1 MTLRTWT
8 AIQLHSSQHI
18 EKRRAASRA
27 HISSLLNLLRS
38 TRKQNQPNKMRPL
51 NLVSTLA
58 LGLLAQL
65 AAGTEEAA
73 VTTCSN
79 YSVRYTANLEGVCV
93 CTEASCD
100 SVANTY
106 TSLKAGEIGV
116 YRSSKAGDRLKYEVI
131 TINKAGT
138 TVDIEFTLNLAQ
150 MYQQVIGFGGAFTD
164 AAAINTYKLTPALQ
178 QKVLD
183 AYFSE
188 AGLEYSTGRIPIS
201 SSDFSESI
209 YSYNPVVDDFDMT
222 HFSIGVDK
230 APNSNKLTLIQ
241 RALKTS
247 KKQIKMFAS
256 SWAPPVWMT
265 QENSTLN
272 CHVKGVAGGPYWKAL
287 ALYYSKFIDAYKAEG
302 VDIWGMTVQNEPG
315 KPIIQPS
322 VWQSLRMSGAEER
335 DFIKKDL
342 GPLFKQNHPNVKIIA
357 GDDQKADIADR
368 MEPFDDADSRQYL
381 SGLGVHWY
389 KNLDFFI
396 SSGDFDKLKTFH
408 DKYPDLFI
416 LATEQCEGYLPSW
429 LGTGAGVKITDP
441 NTIWARAE
449 NYGRDIIGDL
459 NNFAGGWT
467 DWNLVLDTNGGP
479 NWAKN
484 YVDAPILVDEVGG
497 KEFYKQP
504 MYYIMGHFSKFLPA
518 GSVRFDFPK
527 AKDKWSDIDRTAFI
541 TPEKRIVLF
550 FFNRRD
556 SAATATVQQPD
567 ENTFTVNL
575 PAHSIQT
582 IILPPSASGLV

>member
-1 MTLRTWT
+1 MR
-8 AIQLHSSQHI
+8 
-18 EKRRAASRA
+18 
-27 HISSLLNLLRS
+27 SLY
-38 TRKQNQPNKMRPL
+38 
-51 NLVSTLA
+51 LVSTLA
-58 LGLLAQL
+58 LSFLVQL
-65 AAGTEEAA
+65 AAGTEELA

-79 YSVRYTANLEGVCV
+79 WSTRYQKYLEGVCV
-93 CTEASCD
+93 CTEANCD

-131 TINKAGT
+131 TINKAGA

-188 AGLEYSTGRIPIS
+188 TGLEYSTGRIPIS

-209 YSYNPVVDDFDMT
+209 YSYNPVVDDFNMT
-222 HFSIGVDK
+222 HFSIDVDK
-230 APNSNKLTLIQ
+230 APNSNKLALIQ

-247 KKQIKMFAS
+247 TKPIKMFAS

-272 CHVKGVAGGPYWKAL
+272 CHVKGAAGGPYWKAL

-302 VDIWGMTVQNEPG
+302 VNIWGMTVQNEPG

-322 VWQSLRMSGAEER
+322 VWQSLRM
-335 DFIKKDL
+335 
-342 GPLFKQNHPNVKIIA
+342 
-357 GDDQKADIADR
+357 
-368 MEPFDDADSRQYL
+368 
-381 SGLGVHWY
+381 
-389 KNLDFFI
+389 
-396 SSGDFDKLKTFH
+396 T
-408 DKYPDLFI
+408 
-416 LATEQCEGYLPSW
+416 
-429 LGTGAGVKITDP
+429 
-441 NTIWARAE
+441 
-449 NYGRDIIGDL
+449 
-459 NNFAGGWT
+459 
-467 DWNLVLDTNGGP
+467 
-479 NWAKN
+479 
-484 YVDAPILVDEVGG
+484 VGG

-518 GSVRFDFPK
+518 GSIRFDFPK

-556 SAATATVQQPD
+556 SDATATVQQPD
-567 ENTFTVNL
+567 KNTFTVSL
-575 PAHSIQT
+575 PARSIQT
-582 IILPPSASGLV
+582 IILPPSASGLA

>member
-1 MTLRTWT
+1 MR
-8 AIQLHSSQHI
+8 
-18 EKRRAASRA
+18 
-27 HISSLLNLLRS
+27 SLY
-38 TRKQNQPNKMRPL
+38 
-51 NLVSTLA
+51 LVSTLA
-58 LGLLAQL
+58 LSFLVQL
-65 AAGTEEAA
+65 AAGTEELA

-79 YSVRYTANLEGVCV
+79 WSTRYQKYLEGVCV
-93 CTEASCD
+93 CTEANCD

-131 TINKAGT
+131 TINKAGA

-188 AGLEYSTGRIPIS
+188 TGLEYSTGRIPIS

-209 YSYNPVVDDFDMT
+209 YSYNPVVDDFNMT
-222 HFSIGVDK
+222 HFSIDVDK
-230 APNSNKLTLIQ
+230 RRTRTNW
-241 RALKTS
+241 R
-247 KKQIKMFAS
+247 S
-256 SWAPPVWMT
+256 SSARSDVDET
-265 QENSTLN
+265 DQDVCVVVGAQS
-272 CHVKGVAGGPYWKAL
+272 
-287 ALYYSKFIDAYKAEG
+287 EG
-302 VDIWGMTVQNEPG
+302 VNIWGMTVQNEPG

-322 VWQSLRMSGAEER
+322 VWQSLRMTGAEER

-342 GPLFKQNHPNVKIIA
+342 GPLFKQNHPDVKIIA
-357 GDDQKADIADR
+357 GDDQKADIEGR
-368 MEPFDDADSRQYL
+368 MEPFDDAESRQYI

-389 KNLDFFI
+389 KNLDFFFFGLG
-396 SSGDFDKLKTFH
+396 GDFDKLKTFH

-459 NNFAGGWT
+459 NNFAGGWS
-467 DWNLVLDTNGGP
+467 DWNLVLDTTGGP

-518 GSVRFDFPK
+518 GSIRFDFPK

-556 SAATATVQQPD
+556 SDATATVQQPD
-567 ENTFTVNL
+567 KNTFTVSL
-575 PAHSIQT
+575 PARSIQT
-582 IILPPSASGLV
+582 IILPPSASGLA